1 MYPNPA
7 KEVIQLQ
14 INTNTNTVLQII
26 VVDMVGKI
34 LINKAFTSNN
44 GLVKI
49 SANNLTNGTYFVK
62 VIVAGEQYLQKVVL
76 LNKFNKIELK

>member
-49 SANNLTNGTYFVK
+49 STDNLINGTYLVEA
-62 VIVAGEQYLQKVVL
+62 IVAGEQYLQKVVVA
-76 LNKFNKIELK
+76 K